1 MAKNAA
7 KVGDTGTNHDGFPPT
22 PIIAGSS
29 NVFIDGQPAARVT
42 DPLEEHSKPGSPPH
56 PRHIAS
62 GSSTVFVNGLS
73 LAITG
78 GAVDCGGEVVGS
90 GTVFVGDKAPTQSEL
105 ISLTGLFDEHFCLTD
120 SWNSQPFEHF
130 AYGIITAN
138 SQFEGVTNKAGKT
151 KYLRRLYEED
161 VSLDYIFQTKVGIR

>member
-1 MAKNAA
+1 MPHRSI
-7 KVGDTGTNHDGFPPT
+7 THF
-22 PIIAGSS
+22 
-29 NVFIDGQPAARVT
+29 QPAGMTQPA
-42 DPLEEHSKPGSPPH
+42 LNILSLISPDFRHPILITHTISRFMINH
-56 PRHIAS
+56 PRHISS
-62 GSSTVFVNGLS
+62 GPSTVFVNGLS

-78 GAVDCGGEVVGS
+78 GAVDCGGEVIGS

-120 SWNSQPFEHF
+120 NWNSQPFEHF

-138 SQFEGVTNKAGKT
+138 SQFEGITNKAGKT